1 MSLYLILMLASFGPC
16 FLLSFDKKVAFYKNI
31 RFLAPAIFLVATA
44 FLVWDEFFTIHA
56 IWGFNPDYLQGL
68 YLGSLPIEEV
78 LFFFIIPYCC
88 VFIYEVLI
96 AYFPNVSLQTTTK
109 IVSLI
114 IVLFGTTLALTH
126 LDNWYTLSACALA
139 VLIVVFGMQGK
150 YIWYPRAIFAFLVA
164 QLPFLIVNGILTG
177 IATPEPVVW
186 YSAFHIVGIRIFT
199 IPIEDVFYNF
209 SMLIPIIG
217 LYHFFKARYHGIE
230 VK

>member
-1 MSLYLILMLASFGPC
+1 M
-16 FLLSFDKKVAFYKNI
+16 
-31 RFLAPAIFLVATA
+31 
-44 FLVWDEFFTIHA
+44 
-56 IWGFNPDYLQGL
+56 
-68 YLGSLPIEEV
+68 
-78 LFFFIIPYCC
+78 
-88 VFIYEVLI
+88 
-96 AYFPNVSLQTTTK
+96 SLQTTTK
-109 IVSLI
+109 IASLI

-139 VLIVVFGMQGK
+139 VIIVVFGMQGK

-164 QLPFLIVNGILTG
+164 QFPFLIVNGILTG

-186 YSAFHIVGIRIFT
+186 YSAYHIVGIRIFT
-199 IPIEDVFYNF
+199 IPVEDVFYNF